1 MQEQYPI
8 LDNKMS
14 VTSIGRFRSL
24 LTRNVTED
32 QKEMS
37 PVRAGQTE
45 TSPVTAVQVET
56 SLVRAGQIETSQVT
70 AG

>member
-1 MQEQYPI
+1 MTTKCLLLQ
-8 LDNKMS
+8 LVGS
-14 VTSIGRFRSL
+14 GHL

-37 PVRAGQTE
+37 PVRAVQTE

>member
-1 MQEQYPI
+1 
-8 LDNKMS
+8 MS

-45 TSPVTAVQVET
+45 TSPVKAGYVET
-56 SLVRAGQIETSQVT
+56 SLVT